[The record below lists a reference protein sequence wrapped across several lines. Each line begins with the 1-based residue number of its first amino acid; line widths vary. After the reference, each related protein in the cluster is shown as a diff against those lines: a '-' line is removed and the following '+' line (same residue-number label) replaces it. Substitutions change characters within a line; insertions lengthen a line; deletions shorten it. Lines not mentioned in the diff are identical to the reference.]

1 MKKRLLPLILIGL
14 CLVGCTGNDIQP
26 DNGKNNNVNNNIVV
40 ADDDYHEYPTKVETH
55 NDIDCLTEVPDYI
68 ANRGIILR
76 GKKGENTRSDVETKS
91 PWYVRYQTDCNLS
104 IESSEEEL
112 IEFAKN
118 ISEDATFYGDGEKT
132 GASIRK
138 LKKSG
143 SPEYMYDIVKSPN
156 VEDVSQGYRMHY
168 FEEGMSCGTEV
179 FYDPSGKFLL
189 DTACWG
195 INDDVVL
202 KFLEPVM
209 TEVSVNSVSSDDE
222 EVVQDYIDAMHNLE
236 ASLTDKK
243 PYDVLGEDDAITV
256 IFTSKDFKEFTYRF
270 TGEKYLIYNDE
281 VYDIGSY
288 VIIRMLADNTKE
300 EYVPERVNLEATEVQ
315 GEKAKLEKDGWSFY
329 YSSEENVYVKQKA
342 ETEESAIV
350 DGDVE
355 IPVKLATGAYGPYV
369 EKFDVDD
376 DGEDEILIAECEGTG
391 TGMCVYGLCIVDK
404 NDDGYV
410 LTRYDCTYFTQLI
423 EDRIGMM
430 YDNDTREV
438 TIYEILPGFV
448 SRYTGY
454 SLILDNEAE
463 LKEVVWSDIIR
474 VYFEDGKVYMSA
486 PSGYVFEGAPM
497 PDYEQA
503 IEVKAQLLIDTDSNI
518 KSVFWYI
525 QPDEN

>member
-1 MKKRLLPLILIGL
+1 M
-14 CLVGCTGNDIQP
+14 TN
-26 DNGKNNNVNNNIVV
+26 
-40 ADDDYHEYPTKVETH
+40 A
-55 NDIDCLTEVPDYI
+55 LTV
-68 ANRGIILR
+68 
-76 GKKGENTRSDVETKS
+76 
-91 PWYVRYQTDCNLS
+91 
-104 IESSEEEL
+104 
-112 IEFAKN
+112 
-118 ISEDATFYGDGEKT
+118 
-132 GASIRK
+132 
-138 LKKSG
+138 
-143 SPEYMYDIVKSPN
+143 
-156 VEDVSQGYRMHY
+156 
-168 FEEGMSCGTEV
+168 
-179 FYDPSGKFLL
+179 
-189 DTACWG
+189 
-195 INDDVVL
+195 
-202 KFLEPVM
+202 
-209 TEVSVNSVSSDDE
+209 
-222 EVVQDYIDAMHNLE
+222 
-236 ASLTDKK
+236 
-243 PYDVLGEDDAITV
+243 
-256 IFTSKDFKEFTYRF
+256 
-270 TGEKYLIYNDE
+270 
-281 VYDIGSY
+281 
-288 VIIRMLADNTKE
+288 
-300 EYVPERVNLEATEVQ
+300 
-315 GEKAKLEKDGWSFY
+315 WSFY
-329 YSSEENVYVKQKA
+329 YSSDENVYVKQKA

-423 EDRIGMM
+423 EDRIAMS

-486 PSGYVFEGAPM
+486 PSGYVFEGTPM

-503 IEVKAQLLIDTDSNI
+503 IEVKTQLLIDTDSNI
-518 KSVFWYI
+518 KSEFWYI